1 LKQHTVRILVGEV
14 MHNAVRELTF
24 SERDCMNPNP
34 SAVRDSVTA
43 LDET

>member
-14 MHNAVRELTF
+14 TQHAVKELTF
-24 SERDCMNPNP
+24 SERDCMIPNP

-43 LDET
+43 FDET